1 MSFLPIL
8 VVYQMDQ
15 LQRLYD
21 NNPGIGAK
29 QLYTKALKEGLQ
41 VNKRVVDDLIAQKQE
56 GIEQPKVNLVG
67 WKKVAKS
74 GNAYLR
80 IIANMEKERKD
91 NQKEKV
97 EQKPTEDKSDDE
109 IDDPIPF

>member
-1 MSFLPIL
+1 MEE
-8 VVYQMDQ
+8 
-15 LQRLYD
+15 
-21 NNPGIGAK
+21 NNYGATGALFVAK
-29 QLYTKALKEGLQ
+29 Q
-41 VNKRVVDDLIAQKQE
+41 KRSDRSPDYNGILELDMEVVDDLVAQKQE

>member
-1 MSFLPIL
+1 MEE
-8 VVYQMDQ
+8 
-15 LQRLYD
+15 
-21 NNPGIGAK
+21 NNYGATGALFVAK
-29 QLYTKALKEGLQ
+29 Q
-41 VNKRVVDDLIAQKQE
+41 KRSYRSPDYNGILELDMEVVDDLIAQKQE

-97 EQKPTEDKSDDE
+97 EEKTTEEKSDDE

>member
-1 MSFLPIL
+1 MEE
-8 VVYQMDQ
+8 
-15 LQRLYD
+15 
-21 NNPGIGAK
+21 NNYGATGALFVAK
-29 QLYTKALKEGLQ
+29 QNRSDRSPDYNGILELDME
-41 VNKRVVDDLIAQKQE
+41 VVDDLIAQKQE

>member
-1 MSFLPIL
+1 MEE
-8 VVYQMDQ
+8 
-15 LQRLYD
+15 
-21 NNPGIGAK
+21 NNYGATGALFVAK
-29 QLYTKALKEGLQ
+29 QKRSEKSPDYNGLLELDIDV
-41 VNKRVVDDLIAQKQE
+41 VNDLIAQKNE

-80 IIANMEKERKD
+80 IIANIEKERQD
-91 NQKEKV
+91 NTQSY
-97 EQKPTEDKSDDE
+97 QKPKEDPKPSDDN